1 MAIFVLGDPHLSL
14 ASDKPMDVFGAR
26 WENHAEKIKKAW
38 LAQVTDADTVVLA
51 GDLSWAMSLNE
62 AEADL
67 AFFHALPGKKLLLKG
82 NHDYWW
88 DTVSKM
94 NRFFAE
100 REWEDFEFLFNT
112 AYNVEDVAL
121 CGTRG
126 WELSAGGEQDQ
137 KILAR
142 ELQRLEQSLSLGE
155 GKEKIAFFHYP
166 PFGEGES
173 PFLPILKKHGVRRCY
188 YGHIH
193 GGKALQTPPQLIDG
207 IEFTLI
213 SADALDFSPLKI
225 DLEGKNEQNCQKKV
239 GFWAKLLSLFKSK
252 C

>member
-14 ASDKPMDVFGAR
+14 SSDKPMDVFGAR
-26 WENHAEKIKKAW
+26 WANHADKIKKAW
-38 LAQVTDADTVVLA
+38 RQQVTDADTVVLA
-51 GDLSWAMSLNE
+51 GDLSWAMSLKE

-100 REWEDFEFLFNT
+100 REWEDFSFLFNS
-112 AYNVEDVAL
+112 AVEVEGVSL

-126 WELSAGGEQDQ
+126 WDLAANGEQDQ

-142 ELQRLEQSLSLGE
+142 ELQRLEHSLSLGR
-155 GKEKIAFFHYP
+155 GAEKIAFFHYP
-166 PFGEGES
+166 PFGEGDS
-173 PFLPILKKHGVRRCY
+173 PFLPILKKYGVRRCY

-193 GGKALQTPPQLIDG
+193 GIKALQTQPQIIDG

-213 SADALDFSPLKI
+213 SADALAFSPLKI
-225 DLEGKNEQNCQKKV
+225 EFTGKTDQNCQKKV
-239 GFWAKLLSLFKSK
+239 GFWAKVLSLFKSK

>member
-1 MAIFVLGDPHLSL
+1 
-14 ASDKPMDVFGAR
+14 R
-26 WENHAEKIKKAW
+26 WENHAEKIEKAW
-38 LAQVTDADTVVLA
+38 RGSVTDADTVVLA
-51 GDLSWAMSLNE
+51 GDLSWAMSLKE

-100 REWEDFEFLFNT
+100 RQWDDFSFLFNS
-112 AYNVEDVAL
+112 ACSVEGVSL

-126 WELSAGGEQDQ
+126 WDLSATGEQDQ

-142 ELQRLEQSLSLGE
+142 ELQRLEHSLALGE
-155 GKEKIAFFHYP
+155 EQVKIAFFHYP

-173 PFLPILKKHGVRRCY
+173 PFIPILKKYGVRRCY

-193 GGKALQTPPQLIDG
+193 GIKALQTPPQTIDG
-207 IEFTLI
+207 IEFVLI
-213 SADALDFSPLKI
+213 SADALNFLPLKI
-225 DLEGKNEQNCQKKV
+225 DLEGKYDQNCQKNG
-239 GFWAKLLSLFKSK
+239 GFWAKVLSLFKSK